1 MEEKA
6 QLRQKMIFHK
16 QFLLE
21 LYDSNALESKKVL
34 TSATDAQLKLL
45 INILH
50 FVSIGDIPLSRTSFN
65 SISRAR
71 KTTFLS
77 KKFDSKAKAKR
88 LVKSSRKEQLGI
100 LFKLASTYG
109 NILESLFVPQE

>member
-1 MEEKA
+1 MEEKV
-6 QLRQKMIFHK
+6 QLRKRMIFHK

-21 LYDSNALESKKVL
+21 LYNSNALKSKKVL

-50 FVSIGDIPLSRTSFN
+50 FVSIGDIPLSRQSFN
-65 SISRAR
+65 SISKSR

-77 KKFDSKAKAKR
+77 KKFDSKAKTKK

-100 LFKLASTYG
+100 LFKLGSSYG
-109 NILESLFVPQE
+109 KILESLFVPQ

>member
-1 MEEKA
+1 MEEKV

-21 LYDSNALESKKVL
+21 LYNSNALESKKVL
-34 TSATDAQLKLL
+34 TSANDAQLKLL

-65 SISRAR
+65 SIARAR

-77 KKFDSKAKAKR
+77 RRFDSKTKAKK

-100 LFKLASTYG
+100 LFKLACTYG
-109 NILESLFVPQE
+109 NILESLFVPKE